1 MVTARKVTPEFEQF
15 ISLVHATYNRD
26 IFEADR
32 KNIVRAWYD
41 IVGDIDVEL
50 LRVKF
55 VELAT
60 ISKVMPTP
68 GGLRRHVF
76 ADRLT
81 DIVTPAEAW
90 AQLQSLRVAM
100 NSGTPKPMLAST
112 VVETIKK
119 LGDSAFGLTTN
130 GDREYFSEVYREVY
144 NKKLIEVLKVEI

>member
-1 MVTARKVTPEFEQF
+1 MNPRKVTPEFEQF
-15 ISLVHATYNRD
+15 ISLAYATYNRE

-41 IVGDIDVEL
+41 VLGDIDSEL
-50 LRVKF
+50 LRTKF

-68 GGLRRHVF
+68 GGLRRHVL
-76 ADRLT
+76 ADRFS

-90 AQLQSLRVAM
+90 AQLQSLRVAL

-112 VVETIKK
+112 VVETIQK
-119 LGDSAFGLTTN
+119 LGDTAFGLTTN
-130 GDREYFSEVYREVY
+130 GDREYFSEVYREIY

>member
-1 MVTARKVTPEFEQF
+1 MVKPRDVTPQFEQF
-15 ISLVHATYNRD
+15 IALVYATYNK
-26 IFEADR
+26 EMYETDR
-32 KNIVRAWYD
+32 KNIIRAWYD

-50 LRVKF
+50 LHVKF

-68 GGLRRHVF
+68 GGVRRHVF
-76 ADRLT
+76 ADKMS

-90 AQLQSLRVAM
+90 AQLQALRIAM
-100 NSGTPKPMLAST
+100 NSGTEKPLLAST

-119 LGDSAFGLTTN
+119 LGDTAFGLSTN

-144 NKKLIEVLKVEI
+144 NKKLIELLKVNR